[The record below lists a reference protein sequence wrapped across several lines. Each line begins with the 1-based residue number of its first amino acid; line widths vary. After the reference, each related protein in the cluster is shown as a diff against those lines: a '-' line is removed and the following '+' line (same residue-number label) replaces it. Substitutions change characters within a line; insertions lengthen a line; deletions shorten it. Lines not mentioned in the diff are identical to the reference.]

1 MSTFSQWKARVLLA
15 TITFIEAL
23 RCAFFQPKAA
33 YPLIKA
39 IGNLLRRGR
48 RKSALRFLLEDVG
61 FSSYRLRCRL
71 KLGRP
76 SPKAFERL
84 HPISD
89 ELANYPDA
97 AFTEKAARVKILVI
111 RDGAMGDVLMATPV
125 IRALYRQRAPRVV
138 IDVATKVGGVFLNSP
153 YINQVI
159 PLEELGRKVREYDMV
174 LDLNGVYER
183 SPKTHPVD
191 AYARVAL
198 GALDFDKQLELF
210 PSSADVRR
218 IEDALSALG
227 DRFLVIH
234 CPNHDWPNRRIP
246 RARWQQIMMQVA
258 SQTGWVLVQV
268 GTSGD
273 VSIEN
278 CPRIENHLGRYS
290 MHELSVLISNS
301 RGFIGVDAG
310 PAHIA
315 AATNTP
321 ICVFYTCAH
330 HETRKP
336 LRKSGRFLPL
346 TPRIDCYGCLT
357 NHPFPRAGYHCKRN
371 DNACTDAFD
380 PVQVASKI
388 FDFLKTIDPIE

>member
-1 MSTFSQWKARVLLA
+1 MSTSSQWKARALLA
-15 TITFIEAL
+15 KITVIEVV
-23 RCAFFQPKAA
+23 RCTLFQPKAA

-39 IGNLLRRGR
+39 IGDLFRRGR

-71 KLGRP
+71 RLGR
-76 SPKAFERL
+76 SSLKAFERL
-84 HPISD
+84 QPIS
-89 ELANYPDA
+89 EGLASYPDA
-97 AFTEKAARVKILVI
+97 AFTEKTSDVKILVI

-125 IRALYRQRAPRVV
+125 IRELYKQRAPRVV
-138 IDVATKVGGVFLNSP
+138 IDVATKVGCVFLNSP

-159 PLEELGRKVREYDMV
+159 PLKELGRKVREYDMV

-183 SPKTHPVD
+183 LPKIHPVD

-198 GALDFDKQLELF
+198 GALEFDKQLELF
-210 PSSADVRR
+210 PSSADVRC
-218 IEDALSALG
+218 IKDALSALG

-246 RARWQQIMMQVA
+246 RSRWRQIMMQVA

-278 CPRIENHLGRYS
+278 CSGIENHLGRYS
-290 MHELSVLISNS
+290 IHELSVLISNS

-315 AATNTP
+315 AATNAP

-336 LRKSGRFLPL
+336 LRKRGRFLAL
-346 TPRIDCYGCLT
+346 TPEIDCYGCLT
-357 NHPFPRAGYHCKRN
+357 SHPFPRAGYHCKRH
-371 DNACTDAFD
+371 DNACTDAFN
-380 PVQVASKI
+380 PAQVASKI
-388 FDFLKTIDPIE
+388 LDFVKGTDPIE